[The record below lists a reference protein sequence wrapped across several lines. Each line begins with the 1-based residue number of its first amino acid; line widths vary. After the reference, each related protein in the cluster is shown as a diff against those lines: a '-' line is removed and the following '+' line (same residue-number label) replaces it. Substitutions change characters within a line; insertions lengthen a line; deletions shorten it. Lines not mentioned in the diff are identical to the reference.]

1 MSELATRTVT
11 GLLLVALTIFATVQG
26 GMLFAIFVALVATG
40 VYWEWM
46 WIVRD
51 WNFLWKVG
59 GFFFALIPAIALL
72 WVRDRSFSGLEL
84 VVWIYIVTWATDIG
98 AYAAGKNI
106 GGPKL
111 APKISPN
118 KTWAGL
124 FGGMVAAGF
133 LGALWADFSELKP
146 QYFWIGAP
154 FAAAAQAGDLFES
167 WMKRRAGVKD
177 SGSLLPGH
185 GGLFDRVDGLLVVA
199 TLTGLMV
206 LAEGL

>member
-46 WIVRD
+46 RIVRN

-98 AYAAGKNI
+98 AYAAGRNI

>member
-46 WIVRD
+46 RIVRD

-98 AYAAGKNI
+98 AYAAGRNI

-177 SGSLLPGH
+177 SGNLLPGH